1 MVQGTPSASSVRQ
14 NDVVNS
20 ARMFLV
26 IILSA
31 TASSPRQL
39 SIGPTGAPTQLEG
52 HNTATTTDN
61 IIHTHTRT
69 ESHHVDIADSHLLL
83 KIPPPPLPLA
93 VRATMRVAC
102 HAVRQKRSTTFPLY
116 LRCLAS
122 WEVLEPEHYV
132 PRRCG
137 AQHVR
142 VTQASQLARS
152 SLVQWPVPAGRN
164 LVRNHVIAG

>member
-1 MVQGTPSASSVRQ
+1 MQGTPSASSVRQ
-14 NDVVNS
+14 SDVVNI
-20 ARMFLV
+20 ARLFLV
-26 IILSA
+26 IIRSA

-142 VTQASQLARS
+142 MSWRGVA
-152 SLVQWPVPAGRN
+152 
-164 LVRNHVIAG
+164 IAAPLLTW